1 MPGDASAPLQ
11 LRPQQLI
18 DGSFC
23 RSRFVLDSLEH
34 LRRQNLAE
42 VAFQQSK
49 KEYKRQTAIRKELA
63 PDAEDSLQLEEP
75 PSKVIIREEPDS
87 FGPLLD
93 GDALDP
99 REPPLSTLEKIEKE
113 MREIENRGEI
123 AQRKMLAAE
132 LQWAQGMRD
141 LTNTTWKRG
150 QLEKRKAEALR
161 EQQQQQQM

>member
-1 MPGDASAPLQ
+1 MPGNEGQ
-11 LRPQQLI
+11 LRLRPPKLI

-23 RSRFVLDSLEH
+23 RSRFVLDFLEH
-34 LRRQNLAE
+34 LRRQNLAG

-49 KEYKRQTAIRKELA
+49 KEYKRQAAIRKELA
-63 PDAEDSLQLEEP
+63 PDAEESLPLEEP
-75 PSKVIIREEPDS
+75 PSKVIIKEEPES
-87 FGPLLD
+87 LRPLLD
-93 GDALDP
+93 GDAPDP
-99 REPPLSTLEKIEKE
+99 REPPLSPLEKIEKD